1 MHGSKSNP
9 AQERCLLT
17 QMIDVHMVKFSFF
30 KSKIIERSRA
40 GHSEFLDLWWKEA
53 TEKGHFKKKNAQPV
67 PKKSPL
73 KAIKLAAVPK
83 RAELAP
89 PSRLAAAKEPAVV
102 VSLPL
107 VE

>member
-73 KAIKLAAVPK
+73 KAIKLAAIIK

-102 VSLPL
+102 VALPL